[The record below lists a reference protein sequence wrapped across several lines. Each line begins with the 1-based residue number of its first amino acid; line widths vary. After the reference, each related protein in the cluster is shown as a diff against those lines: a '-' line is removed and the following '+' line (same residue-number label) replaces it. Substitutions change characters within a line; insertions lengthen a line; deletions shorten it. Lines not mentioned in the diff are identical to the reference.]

1 MNTFKNN
8 VKAFYEVDEICSKA
22 VEALQNSNFNKRFA
36 KMLDGNFIDNI
47 AKTPLYQNPNLEV
60 EEKIKYFDE
69 NFPKHPV
76 LFIFGLGNAR
86 LIHHLLKNAKH
97 KRIIVFEPELEL
109 FYYAFESFDFS
120 LDLKSERL
128 ILFYVPRV
136 SLAQLGTLF
145 TYEDI
150 EQSVKTYNF
159 TSSCEYYNTLYENL
173 IENLNQSLMESV
185 RFAFIRKGNDPQDSL
200 IGIKH
205 TLLHLPKMLKRA
217 SLKELI
223 TKRNKKAKSAIVVST
238 GPSLTK
244 QLPLLKQYQ
253 DKFIIFCADSAYHIL
268 HKHSIKP
275 DYVLSLERIDW
286 TSKLFDNDFGEFD
299 EGILFVLTSFT
310 HPNTIKFL
318 ERNNRTYIIALRP
331 LPFCQ
336 SLKLDDYGYLG
347 YHHSVA
353 NMAYELAANLGHENI
368 ILIGQDLAYA
378 KDGLS
383 HSEDYSLLY
392 SHEGEYE
399 DDKGRFLITAYGGNG
414 TVESSAFWILFK
426 QGLETD
432 IAWAKI
438 RHNAKAYNCTEG
450 GARIEETIEMPFQT
464 ACQTLLNKELDKK
477 SLKELSPLNH
487 KEYKQSLKTIKN
499 KFEKLVKKSTI
510 YFEEVKKEI
519 EKLAKLLPRDYE
531 FEKLDFKALEK
542 SKEKFAQFYAHFK
555 KSIIFTEVVGAI
567 YYQNSCE
574 LIRLE
579 CIVCK
584 DEKEEKEVL
593 IAYLSTI
600 AAFFME
606 AGEYIYTQDESILKH
621 IREWEVDG

>member
-8 VKAFYEVDEICSKA
+8 VKALLSEDKPLADAMTKMQSFK
-22 VEALQNSNFNKRFA
+22 NFN
-36 KMLDGNFIDNI
+36 FIKTQDDNLLNSLS
-47 AKTPLYQNPNLEV
+47 KTPLYQNPNLEV

-97 KRIIVFEPELEL
+97 QRIIVFEPELEL

-159 TSSCEYYNTLYENL
+159 TASCHFYEKYYRQDLESLHQNLLENAK
-173 IENLNQSLMESV
+173 
-185 RFAFIRKGNDPQDSL
+185 FAFMRKGNDVEDAL
-200 IGIKH
+200 IGIQH
-205 TLLHLPKMLKRA
+205 TLKNLPKMLKRP
-217 SLKELI
+217 SLKELL
-223 TKRNKKAKSAIVVST
+223 TTRNKKAKSAIVVST

-244 QLPLLKQYQ
+244 QLPLLKEYQ

-286 TSKLFDNDFGEFD
+286 TSKLFDNDFKEFD

-432 IAWAKI
+432 IVRGRIKF
-438 RHNAKAYNCTEG
+438 NAKAYNCTEG

-464 ACQTLLNKELDKK
+464 ACQTLLNKELDKG
-477 SLKELSPLNH
+477 SLKPLMADEKNSKRLLKDVKTRLENKLKDSELYIQRV
-487 KEYKQSLKTIKN
+487 KEELLHLKTILPN
-499 KFEKLVKKSTI
+499 DYKFE
-510 YFEEVKKEI
+510 E
-519 EKLAKLLPRDYE
+519 
-531 FEKLDFKALEK
+531 LDFKALKK
-542 SKEKFAQFYAHFK
+542 SKESLIQIYSDFK
-555 KSIIFTEVVGAI
+555 KSILFTDVFEMI
-567 YYQNSCE
+567 CYQNSCE
-574 LIRLE
+574 LVRLE

-593 IAYLSTI
+593 INLVSTMANWFI
-600 AAFFME
+600 E
-606 AGEYIYTQDESILKH
+606 ASEYIYTQDELILKE
-621 IREWEVDG
+621 IKKWEV

>member
-1 MNTFKNN
+1 MNFLTKNIKALEFTQSGLTQAMKERLELN
-8 VKAFYEVDEICSKA
+8 RALRFVKD
-22 VEALQNSNFNKRFA
+22 N
-36 KMLDGNFIDNI
+36 DNI
-47 AKTPLYQNPNLEV
+47 LDALLKVRIYQNPNLEV

-86 LIHHLLKNAKH
+86 LIHHLLKNIKH

-159 TSSCEYYNTLYENL
+159 TASCHFYEKYYRQDLERLHQNLLENAK
-173 IENLNQSLMESV
+173 
-185 RFAFIRKGNDPQDSL
+185 FAFMRKGNDVEDAL
-200 IGIKH
+200 IGIQH
-205 TLLHLPKMLKRA
+205 TLKNLPKMLKRA
-217 SLKELI
+217 SLKELL

-275 DYVLSLERIDW
+275 DYVLSLERIDL
-286 TSKLFDNDFGEFD
+286 TSKLFDNDFKEFD

-414 TVESSAFWILFK
+414 TVESSQTWISFK
-426 QGLETD
+426 QALEFD
-432 IAWAKI
+432 ITMANIK
-438 RHNAKAYNCTEG
+438 HKTKAYNCTEG

-464 ACQTLLNKELDKK
+464 ACQTLLNKELDKG
-477 SLKELSPLNH
+477 SLKPLMADEKNSKRLLKDVKTRLENKLKDSELYIQRV
-487 KEYKQSLKTIKN
+487 KEKLLHLKTILPN
-499 KFEKLVKKSTI
+499 DYKFE
-510 YFEEVKKEI
+510 E
-519 EKLAKLLPRDYE
+519 
-531 FEKLDFKALEK
+531 LDFKALKK
-542 SKEKFAQFYAHFK
+542 SKESLIQIYSDFK
-555 KSIIFTEVVGAI
+555 KSILFTDVFEMI
-567 YYQNSCE
+567 CYQNSCE
-574 LIRLE
+574 LVRLE

-593 IAYLSTI
+593 INLVSTMANWFI
-600 AAFFME
+600 E
-606 AGEYIYTQDESILKH
+606 ASEYIYTQDELILKE
-621 IREWEVDG
+621 IKKWEV

>member
-1 MNTFKNN
+1 MNAFKNN
-8 VKAFYEVDEICSKA
+8 VKALLSEDKPLADAMTKMQSFK
-22 VEALQNSNFNKRFA
+22 NFN
-36 KMLDGNFIDNI
+36 FIKTQDDNLLNSLS
-47 AKTPLYQNPNLEV
+47 KTPLYQNPNLEV

-86 LIHHLLKNAKH
+86 LIHHLLKNTKH

-217 SLKELI
+217 SLKELL

-286 TSKLFDNDFGEFD
+286 TSKLFDNDFKEFD
-299 EGILFVLTSFT
+299 EGILFVVVSFT
-310 HPNTIKFL
+310 HENTIKHL
-318 ERNNRTYIIALRP
+318 EKNHRNYMIVMRP
-331 LPFCQ
+331 SPFCKH
-336 SLKLDDYGYLG
+336 LKIDDYGYLG

-353 NMAYELAANLGHENI
+353 NMAYELATNLGHENI

-414 TVESSAFWILFK
+414 TVESSQTWISFK
-426 QGLETD
+426 QALEFD
-432 IAWAKI
+432 ITMANIK
-438 RHNAKAYNCTEG
+438 HKTKAYNCTEG

-464 ACQTLLNKELDKK
+464 ACQTLLNKELDKRTLK
-477 SLKELSPLNH
+477 PLMADEKNSKRLLKELKTRLENKLKDSELYIQRVK
-487 KEYKQSLKTIKN
+487 KELLHLKTILPN
-499 KFEKLVKKSTI
+499 DYKFE
-510 YFEEVKKEI
+510 E
-519 EKLAKLLPRDYE
+519 
-531 FEKLDFKALEK
+531 LDFKALKK
-542 SKEKFAQFYAHFK
+542 SKESLIQIYSDFK
-555 KSIIFTEVVGAI
+555 KSILFTDVFEMI
-567 YYQNSCE
+567 CYQNSCE
-574 LIRLE
+574 LVRLE

-593 IAYLSTI
+593 INLVSTMANWFI
-600 AAFFME
+600 E
-606 AGEYIYTQDESILKH
+606 ASEYIYTQDELILKE
-621 IREWEVDG
+621 IKKWEV

>member
-1 MNTFKNN
+1 MNFLTKNIKALEFTQSGLIQAMKERLELN
-8 VKAFYEVDEICSKA
+8 RALRFVKDS
-22 VEALQNSNFNKRFA
+22 
-36 KMLDGNFIDNI
+36 DNI
-47 AKTPLYQNPNLEV
+47 LDALLKVRIYQNPNLEV

-97 KRIIVFEPELEL
+97 QRIIVFEPELEL

-299 EGILFVLTSFT
+299 EGILFVLSNFT
-310 HPNTIKFL
+310 HKDTIKNL
-318 ERNNRTYIIALRP
+318 EKNSRAYMVVFQEISHQNL
-331 LPFCQ
+331 F
-336 SLKLDDYGYLG
+336 KLHDYGYLTDKVG
-347 YHHSVA
+347 VA
-353 NMAYELAANLGHENI
+353 IFCFNLAVRLEHENI
-368 ILIGQDLAYA
+368 IFIGQDLAYG
-378 KDGLS
+378 KKGLS

-399 DDKGRFLITAYGGNG
+399 RDRGKCLIPAYGGEG
-414 TVESSAFWILFK
+414 FVESSPTWILFK
-426 QGLETD
+426 LDLELD
-432 IAWAKI
+432 IT
-438 RHNAKAYNCTEG
+438 KANMSKGIKTYNCTG
-450 GARIEETIEMPFQT
+450 GGG
-464 ACQTLLNKELDKK
+464 L
-477 SLKELSPLNH
+477 
-487 KEYKQSLKTIKN
+487 
-499 KFEKLVKKSTI
+499 
-510 YFEEVKKEI
+510 
-519 EKLAKLLPRDYE
+519 
-531 FEKLDFKALEK
+531 
-542 SKEKFAQFYAHFK
+542 
-555 KSIIFTEVVGAI
+555 
-567 YYQNSCE
+567 
-574 LIRLE
+574 
-579 CIVCK
+579 
-584 DEKEEKEVL
+584 
-593 IAYLSTI
+593 
-600 AAFFME
+600 
-606 AGEYIYTQDESILKH
+606 
-621 IREWEVDG
+621 

>member
-1 MNTFKNN
+1 MTVFDKNL
-8 VKAFYEVDEICSKA
+8 KAFYEVDEICSKD

-36 KMLDGNFIDNI
+36 KMLDGNFIDNV

-60 EEKIKYFDE
+60 KEKIKYFDE

-86 LIHHLLKNAKH
+86 LIHHLLKNIKH

-159 TSSCEYYNTLYENL
+159 TASCHFYEKYYRQDLERLHQNLLENAK
-173 IENLNQSLMESV
+173 
-185 RFAFIRKGNDPQDSL
+185 FAFMRKGNDVEDAL
-200 IGIKH
+200 IGIQH
-205 TLLHLPKMLKRA
+205 TLKNLPKMLKRA
-217 SLKELI
+217 SLKELL

-299 EGILFVLTSFT
+299 EGILFVVVSFT
-310 HPNTIKFL
+310 HENTIKHL
-318 ERNNRTYIIALRP
+318 EKNHRNYMIVMRP
-331 LPFCQ
+331 SPFCKH
-336 SLKLDDYGYLG
+336 LKIDDYGYLG

-432 IAWAKI
+432 IVRGRIKF
-438 RHNAKAYNCTEG
+438 NAKAYNCTEG

-477 SLKELSPLNH
+477 SLKELSPLNQ

-499 KFEKLVKKSTI
+499 KFEKQIKKSTI

-531 FEKLDFKALEK
+531 FEKLDFKALKK

-593 IAYLSTI
+593 ITYLSTI
-600 AAFFME
+600 AAFFVQ
-606 AGEYIYTQDESILKH
+606 AGEYIYTQDEAIKKELEK
-621 IREWEVDG
+621 WDV

>member
-1 MNTFKNN
+1 MTVFDKNL
-8 VKAFYEVDEICSKA
+8 KAFYEVDEICSKA

-36 KMLDGNFIDNI
+36 KMLDGNFIDNV

-86 LIHHLLKNAKH
+86 LIHHLLKNTKH

-217 SLKELI
+217 SLKELL

-286 TSKLFDNDFGEFD
+286 TSKLFDNDFKEFD
-299 EGILFVLTSFT
+299 EGILFVVVSFT
-310 HPNTIKFL
+310 HENTIKHL
-318 ERNNRTYIIALRP
+318 EKNHRNYMIVMRP
-331 LPFCQ
+331 SPFCKH
-336 SLKLDDYGYLG
+336 LKIDDYGYLG

-353 NMAYELAANLGHENI
+353 NMAYELATYLGHENI

-414 TVESSAFWILFK
+414 TVESSQTWISFK
-426 QGLETD
+426 QALEFD
-432 IAWAKI
+432 ITMANIK
-438 RHNAKAYNCTEG
+438 HKTKAYNCTEG

-464 ACQTLLNKELDKK
+464 ACQTLLNKELDKRTLK
-477 SLKELSPLNH
+477 PLMADEKNSKRLLKELKTRLENKLKDSELYIQRVK
-487 KEYKQSLKTIKN
+487 KELLHLKTILPN
-499 KFEKLVKKSTI
+499 DYKFE
-510 YFEEVKKEI
+510 E
-519 EKLAKLLPRDYE
+519 
-531 FEKLDFKALEK
+531 LDFKALKK
-542 SKEKFAQFYAHFK
+542 SKESLIQIYSDFK
-555 KSIIFTEVVGAI
+555 KSILFTDVFEMI
-567 YYQNSCE
+567 CYQNSCE
-574 LIRLE
+574 LVRLE

>member
-1 MNTFKNN
+1 MNAFKNN
-8 VKAFYEVDEICSKA
+8 VKALLSEDKPLADAMTKMQSFK
-22 VEALQNSNFNKRFA
+22 NFN
-36 KMLDGNFIDNI
+36 FIKTQDDNLLNSLS
-47 AKTPLYQNPNLEV
+47 KTPLYQNPNLEV

-86 LIHHLLKNAKH
+86 LIHHLLKNTKH

-286 TSKLFDNDFGEFD
+286 TSKLFDNDFKEFD
-299 EGILFVLTSFT
+299 EGILFVVVSFT
-310 HPNTIKFL
+310 HENTIKHL
-318 ERNNRTYIIALRP
+318 EKNHRNYMIVMRP
-331 LPFCQ
+331 SPFCKH
-336 SLKLDDYGYLG
+336 LKIDDYGYLG

-353 NMAYELAANLGHENI
+353 NIAYELAANLGHENI

-414 TVESSAFWILFK
+414 TVESSQTWISFK
-426 QGLETD
+426 QALEFD
-432 IAWAKI
+432 ITMANIK
-438 RHNAKAYNCTEG
+438 HKTKAYNCTEG
-450 GARIEETIEMPFQT
+450 GARIEETIEMPFQI
-464 ACQTLLNKELDKK
+464 ACQTLLNKELDKG
-477 SLKELSPLNH
+477 SLKPLMADEKNSKRLLKDVKTRLENKLKDSELYIQRVK
-487 KEYKQSLKTIKN
+487 KELLHLKTILPN
-499 KFEKLVKKSTI
+499 DYKFE
-510 YFEEVKKEI
+510 E
-519 EKLAKLLPRDYE
+519 
-531 FEKLDFKALEK
+531 LDFKALKK
-542 SKEKFAQFYAHFK
+542 SKESLIQIYSDFK
-555 KSIIFTEVVGAI
+555 KSILFTDVFEMI
-567 YYQNSCE
+567 CYQNSCE
-574 LIRLE
+574 LVRLE

-593 IAYLSTI
+593 INLVSTMANWFI
-600 AAFFME
+600 E
-606 AGEYIYTQDESILKH
+606 ASEYIYTQDELILKE
-621 IREWEVDG
+621 IKKWEV

>member
-1 MNTFKNN
+1 MNAFKNN
-8 VKAFYEVDEICSKA
+8 VKALLSEDKPLADAMTKMQSFK
-22 VEALQNSNFNKRFA
+22 NFN
-36 KMLDGNFIDNI
+36 FIKTQDDNLLNSLS
-47 AKTPLYQNPNLEV
+47 KTPLYQNPNLEV

-86 LIHHLLKNAKH
+86 LIHHLLKNTKH

-286 TSKLFDNDFGEFD
+286 TSKLFDNDFKEFD

-353 NMAYELAANLGHENI
+353 NIAYELAANLGHENI

-432 IAWAKI
+432 IVRGRIKF
-438 RHNAKAYNCTEG
+438 NAKAYNCTEG
-450 GARIEETIEMPFQT
+450 GARIEETIEMPFQI
-464 ACQTLLNKELDKK
+464 ACQTLLNKELDKG
-477 SLKELSPLNH
+477 SLKPLMADEKNSKRLLKDVKTRLENKLKDSELYIQRVK
-487 KEYKQSLKTIKN
+487 KELLHLKTILPN
-499 KFEKLVKKSTI
+499 DYKFE
-510 YFEEVKKEI
+510 E
-519 EKLAKLLPRDYE
+519 
-531 FEKLDFKALEK
+531 LDFKALKK
-542 SKEKFAQFYAHFK
+542 SKESLIQIYSDFK
-555 KSIIFTEVVGAI
+555 KSILFTDVFEMI
-567 YYQNSCE
+567 CYQNSCE
-574 LIRLE
+574 LVRLE

-593 IAYLSTI
+593 INLVSTMANWFI
-600 AAFFME
+600 E
-606 AGEYIYTQDESILKH
+606 ASEYIYTQDELILKE
-621 IREWEVDG
+621 IKKWEV

>member
-1 MNTFKNN
+1 MTVFDKNL
-8 VKAFYEVDEICSKA
+8 KAFYEVDEICSKA

-36 KMLDGNFIDNI
+36 KMLDGNFIDNV

-86 LIHHLLKNAKH
+86 LIHHLLKNTKH

-217 SLKELI
+217 SLKELL

-275 DYVLSLERIDW
+275 DYVLSLERIDL
-286 TSKLFDNDFGEFD
+286 TSKLFDNDFKEFD

-353 NMAYELAANLGHENI
+353 NIAYELAANLGHENI

-432 IAWAKI
+432 IVRGRIKF
-438 RHNAKAYNCTEG
+438 NAKAYNCTEG

-464 ACQTLLNKELDKK
+464 ACQTLLNKELDKRTLK
-477 SLKELSPLNH
+477 PLMADEKNSKRLLKELKTRLENKLKDSELYIQRVK
-487 KEYKQSLKTIKN
+487 KELLHLKTILPN
-499 KFEKLVKKSTI
+499 DYKFE
-510 YFEEVKKEI
+510 E
-519 EKLAKLLPRDYE
+519 
-531 FEKLDFKALEK
+531 LDFKALKK
-542 SKEKFAQFYAHFK
+542 SKESLIQIYSDFK
-555 KSIIFTEVVGAI
+555 KSILFTDVFEMI
-567 YYQNSCE
+567 CYQNSCE
-574 LIRLE
+574 LVRLE

>member
-1 MNTFKNN
+1 MTVFDKNL
-8 VKAFYEVDEICSKA
+8 KAFYEVDEICSKA

-36 KMLDGNFIDNI
+36 KMLDGNFIDNV

-86 LIHHLLKNAKH
+86 LIHHLLKNTKH

-286 TSKLFDNDFGEFD
+286 TSKLFDNDFKEFD
-299 EGILFVLTSFT
+299 EGILFVVVSFT
-310 HPNTIKFL
+310 HENTIKHL
-318 ERNNRTYIIALRP
+318 EKNHRNYMIVMRP
-331 LPFCQ
+331 SPFCKH
-336 SLKLDDYGYLG
+336 LKIDDYGYLG

-353 NMAYELAANLGHENI
+353 NIAYELAANLGHENI

-414 TVESSAFWILFK
+414 TVESSQTWISFK
-426 QGLETD
+426 QALEFD
-432 IAWAKI
+432 ITMANIK
-438 RHNAKAYNCTEG
+438 HKTKAYNCTEG
-450 GARIEETIEMPFQT
+450 GARIEETIEMPFQI
-464 ACQTLLNKELDKK
+464 ACQTLLNKELDKG
-477 SLKELSPLNH
+477 SLKPLMADEKNSKRLLKDVKTRLENKLKDSELYIQRVK
-487 KEYKQSLKTIKN
+487 KELLHLKTILPN
-499 KFEKLVKKSTI
+499 DYKFE
-510 YFEEVKKEI
+510 E
-519 EKLAKLLPRDYE
+519 
-531 FEKLDFKALEK
+531 LDFKALKK
-542 SKEKFAQFYAHFK
+542 SKESLIQIYSDFK
-555 KSIIFTEVVGAI
+555 KSILFTDVFEMI
-567 YYQNSCE
+567 CYQNSCE
-574 LIRLE
+574 LVRLE

-593 IAYLSTI
+593 INLVSTMANWFI
-600 AAFFME
+600 E
-606 AGEYIYTQDESILKH
+606 ASEYIYTQDELILKE
-621 IREWEVDG
+621 IKKWEV

>member
-1 MNTFKNN
+1 M
-8 VKAFYEVDEICSKA
+8 
-22 VEALQNSNFNKRFA
+22 R
-36 KMLDGNFIDNI
+36 
-47 AKTPLYQNPNLEV
+47 
-60 EEKIKYFDE
+60 
-69 NFPKHPV
+69 
-76 LFIFGLGNAR
+76 
-86 LIHHLLKNAKH
+86 
-97 KRIIVFEPELEL
+97 
-109 FYYAFESFDFS
+109 
-120 LDLKSERL
+120 
-128 ILFYVPRV
+128 
-136 SLAQLGTLF
+136 
-145 TYEDI
+145 
-150 EQSVKTYNF
+150 
-159 TSSCEYYNTLYENL
+159 
-173 IENLNQSLMESV
+173 
-185 RFAFIRKGNDPQDSL
+185 
-200 IGIKH
+200 
-205 TLLHLPKMLKRA
+205 
-217 SLKELI
+217 
-223 TKRNKKAKSAIVVST
+223 
-238 GPSLTK
+238 PS
-244 QLPLLKQYQ
+244 
-253 DKFIIFCADSAYHIL
+253 
-268 HKHSIKP
+268 
-275 DYVLSLERIDW
+275 
-286 TSKLFDNDFGEFD
+286 
-299 EGILFVLTSFT
+299 
-310 HPNTIKFL
+310 
-318 ERNNRTYIIALRP
+318 
-331 LPFCQ
+331 PFCKH
-336 SLKLDDYGYLG
+336 LKIDDYGYLG

>member
-1 MNTFKNN
+1 MTVFDKNL
-8 VKAFYEVDEICSKA
+8 KAFYEVDEICSKA

-36 KMLDGNFIDNI
+36 KMLDGNFIDNV

-86 LIHHLLKNAKH
+86 LIHHLLKNTKH

-286 TSKLFDNDFGEFD
+286 TSKLFDNDFKEFD

-353 NMAYELAANLGHENI
+353 NIAYELAANLGHENI

-414 TVESSAFWILFK
+414 TVESSQTWISFK
-426 QGLETD
+426 QALEFD
-432 IAWAKI
+432 ITMANIK
-438 RHNAKAYNCTEG
+438 HKTKAYNCTEG

-464 ACQTLLNKELDKK
+464 ACQTLLNKELDKG
-477 SLKELSPLNH
+477 SLKPLMADEKNSKRLLKDVKTRLENKLKDSELYIQRVK
-487 KEYKQSLKTIKN
+487 KELLHLKTILPN
-499 KFEKLVKKSTI
+499 DYKFE
-510 YFEEVKKEI
+510 E
-519 EKLAKLLPRDYE
+519 
-531 FEKLDFKALEK
+531 LDFKALKK
-542 SKEKFAQFYAHFK
+542 SKESLIQIYSDFK
-555 KSIIFTEVVGAI
+555 KSILFTDVFEMI
-567 YYQNSCE
+567 CYQNSCE
-574 LIRLE
+574 LVRLE

-593 IAYLSTI
+593 INLVSTMANWFI
-600 AAFFME
+600 E
-606 AGEYIYTQDESILKH
+606 ASEYIYTQDELILKE
-621 IREWEVDG
+621 IKKWEV

>member
-1 MNTFKNN
+1 MNFLTKNIKALEFTQSGLIQAMKERLELN
-8 VKAFYEVDEICSKA
+8 RALRFVKDS
-22 VEALQNSNFNKRFA
+22 
-36 KMLDGNFIDNI
+36 DNI
-47 AKTPLYQNPNLEV
+47 LDALLKVRIYQNPNLEV

-97 KRIIVFEPELEL
+97 QRIIVFEPELEL

-299 EGILFVLTSFT
+299 EGILFVLSNFT
-310 HPNTIKFL
+310 HKDTIKNL
-318 ERNNRTYIIALRP
+318 EKNSRAYMVVFQEISHQNL
-331 LPFCQ
+331 F
-336 SLKLDDYGYLG
+336 KLHDYGYLADKVG
-347 YHHSVA
+347 VA
-353 NMAYELAANLGHENI
+353 IFCFNLAVRLEHENI
-368 ILIGQDLAYA
+368 IFIGQDLAYG
-378 KDGLS
+378 KKGLS

-399 DDKGRFLITAYGGNG
+399 RDRGKCLIPAYGGEG
-414 TVESSAFWILFK
+414 FVESSPTWILFK
-426 QGLETD
+426 RDLELD
-432 IAWAKI
+432 IT
-438 RHNAKAYNCTEG
+438 KANMSKGIKTYNCTGG
-450 GARIEETIEMPFQT
+450 GALIEHTIELPFET
-464 ACQTLLNKELDKK
+464 ACKTLFKEDLDKNFAPL
-477 SLKELSPLNH
+477 SCLKLEQINLELKKVKDRLQR
-487 KEYKQSLKTIKN
+487 KLKQSASFL
-499 KFEKLVKKSTI
+499 
-510 YFEEVKKEI
+510 EEVKNELENLAQILPKEY
-519 EKLAKLLPRDYE
+519 D
-531 FEKLDFKALEK
+531 FERLDIKALQK
-542 SKEKFAQFYAHFK
+542 SKERLLKLKNQLTTATIGETIQTIRF
-555 KSIIFTEVVGAI
+555 
-567 YYQNSCE
+567 QNDCE

-593 IAYLSTI
+593 ITYLSTI
-600 AAFFME
+600 AAFFVQ
-606 AGEYIYTQDESILKH
+606 AGEYIYTQDEAIKKELEK
-621 IREWEVDG
+621 WDV

>member
-1 MNTFKNN
+1 MNFLTKNIKALEFTQSGLIQAMKERLELN
-8 VKAFYEVDEICSKA
+8 RALRFVKDS
-22 VEALQNSNFNKRFA
+22 
-36 KMLDGNFIDNI
+36 DNI
-47 AKTPLYQNPNLEV
+47 LDALLKVRIYQNPNLEV

-97 KRIIVFEPELEL
+97 QRIIVFEPELEL

-299 EGILFVLTSFT
+299 EGILFVLSNFT
-310 HPNTIKFL
+310 HKDTIKNL
-318 ERNNRTYIIALRP
+318 EKNSRAYMVVFQEISHQNL
-331 LPFCQ
+331 F
-336 SLKLDDYGYLG
+336 KLHDYGYLTDKVG
-347 YHHSVA
+347 VA
-353 NMAYELAANLGHENI
+353 IFCFNLAVRLEHENI
-368 ILIGQDLAYA
+368 IFIGQDLAYG
-378 KDGLS
+378 KKGLS

-399 DDKGRFLITAYGGNG
+399 RDRGKCLIPAYGGEG
-414 TVESSAFWILFK
+414 FVESSPTWILFK
-426 QGLETD
+426 LDLELD
-432 IAWAKI
+432 IT
-438 RHNAKAYNCTEG
+438 KANMSKGIKTYNCTGG
-450 GARIEETIEMPFQT
+450 GALIEHTIELPFET
-464 ACQTLLNKELDKK
+464 ACKTLFKEDLDKNFAPL
-477 SLKELSPLNH
+477 SCLKLEQINLELKKVKDRLQR
-487 KEYKQSLKTIKN
+487 KLKQSASFL
-499 KFEKLVKKSTI
+499 
-510 YFEEVKKEI
+510 EEVKNELENLAQILPKEY
-519 EKLAKLLPRDYE
+519 D
-531 FEKLDFKALEK
+531 FERLDIKALQK
-542 SKEKFAQFYAHFK
+542 SKERLLKLKNQLTTATIDETIQTIRF
-555 KSIIFTEVVGAI
+555 
-567 YYQNSCE
+567 QNDCE

-593 IAYLSTI
+593 ITYLSTI
-600 AAFFME
+600 AAFFVQ
-606 AGEYIYTQDESILKH
+606 AGEYIYTQDEAIKKELEK
-621 IREWEVDG
+621 WDV

>member
-1 MNTFKNN
+1 MNFLTKNIKALEFTQSGLTQAMKERLELN
-8 VKAFYEVDEICSKA
+8 RALRFVKD
-22 VEALQNSNFNKRFA
+22 N
-36 KMLDGNFIDNI
+36 DNI
-47 AKTPLYQNPNLEV
+47 LDALLKVRIYQNPNLEV

-86 LIHHLLKNAKH
+86 LIHHLLKNDKH

-159 TSSCEYYNTLYENL
+159 TASCHFYEKYYRQDLERLHQNLLENAK
-173 IENLNQSLMESV
+173 
-185 RFAFIRKGNDPQDSL
+185 FAFMRKGNDVEDAL
-200 IGIKH
+200 IGIQH
-205 TLLHLPKMLKRA
+205 TLKNLPKMLKRA
-217 SLKELI
+217 SLKELL

-286 TSKLFDNDFGEFD
+286 TSKLFDNDFKEFD

-414 TVESSAFWILFK
+414 TVESSQTWISFK
-426 QGLETD
+426 QALEFD
-432 IAWAKI
+432 ITMANIK
-438 RHNAKAYNCTEG
+438 HKTKAYNCTEG

-464 ACQTLLNKELDKK
+464 ACQTLLNKELDKG
-477 SLKELSPLNH
+477 SLKPLMADEKNSKRLLKDVKTRLENKLKDSELYIQRV
-487 KEYKQSLKTIKN
+487 KEKLLHLKTILPN
-499 KFEKLVKKSTI
+499 DYKFE
-510 YFEEVKKEI
+510 E
-519 EKLAKLLPRDYE
+519 
-531 FEKLDFKALEK
+531 LDFKALKK
-542 SKEKFAQFYAHFK
+542 SKESLIQIYSDFK
-555 KSIIFTEVVGAI
+555 KSILFTDVFEMI
-567 YYQNSCE
+567 CYQNSCE
-574 LIRLE
+574 LVRLE

-593 IAYLSTI
+593 INLVSTMANWFI
-600 AAFFME
+600 E
-606 AGEYIYTQDESILKH
+606 ASEYIYTQDELILKE
-621 IREWEVDG
+621 IKKWEV

>member
-1 MNTFKNN
+1 MNAFKNN
-8 VKAFYEVDEICSKA
+8 VKALLSEDKPLADAMTKMQSFK
-22 VEALQNSNFNKRFA
+22 NFN
-36 KMLDGNFIDNI
+36 FIKTQDDNLLNSLS
-47 AKTPLYQNPNLEV
+47 KTPLYQNPNLEV

-86 LIHHLLKNAKH
+86 LIHHLLKNTKH

-217 SLKELI
+217 SLKELL

-286 TSKLFDNDFGEFD
+286 TSKLFDNDFKEFD

-353 NMAYELAANLGHENI
+353 NMAYELATNLGHENI

-414 TVESSAFWILFK
+414 TVESSQTWISFK
-426 QGLETD
+426 QALEFD
-432 IAWAKI
+432 ITMANIK
-438 RHNAKAYNCTEG
+438 HKTKAYNCTEG

-464 ACQTLLNKELDKK
+464 ACQTLLNKELDKRTLK
-477 SLKELSPLNH
+477 PLMADEKNSKRLLKELKTRLENKLKDSELYIQRVK
-487 KEYKQSLKTIKN
+487 KELLHLKTILPN
-499 KFEKLVKKSTI
+499 DYKFE
-510 YFEEVKKEI
+510 E
-519 EKLAKLLPRDYE
+519 
-531 FEKLDFKALEK
+531 LDFKALKK
-542 SKEKFAQFYAHFK
+542 SKESLIQIYSDFK
-555 KSIIFTEVVGAI
+555 KSILFTDVFEMI
-567 YYQNSCE
+567 CYQNSCE
-574 LIRLE
+574 LVRLE

-593 IAYLSTI
+593 INLVSTMANWFI
-600 AAFFME
+600 E
-606 AGEYIYTQDESILKH
+606 ASEYIYTQDELILKE
-621 IREWEVDG
+621 IKKWEV

>member
-1 MNTFKNN
+1 MNAFKNN
-8 VKAFYEVDEICSKA
+8 VKALLSEDKPLADAMTKMQSFK
-22 VEALQNSNFNKRFA
+22 NFN
-36 KMLDGNFIDNI
+36 FIKTQDNNLLNRLS
-47 AKTPLYQNPNLEV
+47 KTPLYQNPNLEV

-464 ACQTLLNKELDKK
+464 ACQTLLNKELDKG
-477 SLKELSPLNH
+477 SLKPLMADEKNSKRLLKDVKTRLENKLKDSELYIQRV
-487 KEYKQSLKTIKN
+487 KEKLLHLKTILPN
-499 KFEKLVKKSTI
+499 DYKFE
-510 YFEEVKKEI
+510 E
-519 EKLAKLLPRDYE
+519 
-531 FEKLDFKALEK
+531 LDFKALKK
-542 SKEKFAQFYAHFK
+542 SKESLIQIYSDFK
-555 KSIIFTEVVGAI
+555 KSILFTDVFEMI
-567 YYQNSCE
+567 CYQNSCE
-574 LIRLE
+574 LVRLE

-593 IAYLSTI
+593 INLVSTMANWFI
-600 AAFFME
+600 E
-606 AGEYIYTQDESILKH
+606 ASEYIYTQDELILKE
-621 IREWEVDG
+621 IKKWEV